1 MECGD
6 LSPLLV
12 GGGWTPDR
20 RIKPQTGGCD
30 LSQRPRRR
38 LAGALQRR
46 RKKTLSTN
54 ERDLIVGGQAV
65 IEGVMMRTPNAY
77 AVAVRKADGTIVNIS
92 ARLPKWSDKYP
103 LLKLPVLRGSAVLV
117 QSMGLG
123 IKALNYSANE
133 AFGDA
138 QEAETKEVRVAL
150 TPAVIEGEGDFAG
163 LTGAIPGLFPVP
175 TQKRA
180 KDEMKKGGTAAAAGS
195 IIFAMIFNLLL
206 FVAAPLLLT
215 NALFIGAGWAPSPA
229 ATETTAG
236 SRQTPGAAANVSD
249 GSSTNAGSETVN
261 DAWYS
266 RGRRTVKTYLHPVR
280 PSVAFNLIDGGI
292 RMSFFLIMIFSF
304 SLLKDIRRVFEY
316 HGAEHKT
323 VFTWEKGL
331 ALTVANARPQPRQHP
346 RCGTSFLMVVMLVS
360 IALFSVIK
368 FDSLVYNFL
377 VRVALVPLVAGLSYE
392 IIRLSAKKES
402 GWFFKLITK
411 PGVWLQNITTQEP
424 DDGQLEVAIEALK
437 ESLKLEPQTGEAAL
451 APLS

>member
-1 MECGD
+1 M
-6 LSPLLV
+6 
-12 GGGWTPDR
+12 
-20 RIKPQTGGCD
+20 
-30 LSQRPRRR
+30 
-38 LAGALQRR
+38 
-46 RKKTLSTN
+46 STN

-77 AVAVRKADGTIVNIS
+77 AIAVRKADGTIVNVA
-92 ARLPKWSDKYP
+92 ARLPKWSVKYP
-103 LLKLPVLRGSAVLV
+103 ILKLPVLRGSALLV

-138 QEAETKEVRVAL
+138 QEADAKEVRVAL
-150 TPAVIEGEGDFAG
+150 TPAMIEGEGDFAG
-163 LTGAIPGLFPVP
+163 LTGAIPGLIPVP

-195 IIFAMIFNLLL
+195 IIFAMIFNILL

-215 NALFIGAGWAPSPA
+215 NALFIGAGWAPSPNTPA
-229 ATETTAG
+229 AISQQAAG
-236 SRQTPGAAANVSD
+236 RPDAYVAD
-249 GSSTNAGSETVN
+249 GSSTADPSELP
-261 DAWYS
+261 WYS
-266 RGRRTVKTYLHPVR
+266 QAWRTVRTYLHPVR

-323 VFTWEKGL
+323 VFTWEAGL
-331 ALTVANARPQPRQHP
+331 PLTVENARPQPRQHP

-360 IALFSVIK
+360 IVLFSVIK

-377 VRVALVPLVAGLSYE
+377 VRLALVPLVAGLSYE
-392 IIRLSAKKES
+392 IIRLSARKEG
-402 GWFFKLITK
+402 GWFFKLITR

-437 ESLKLEPQTGEAAL
+437 ESLKLEPQPGEAAL

>member
-1 MECGD
+1 M
-6 LSPLLV
+6 
-12 GGGWTPDR
+12 
-20 RIKPQTGGCD
+20 
-30 LSQRPRRR
+30 
-38 LAGALQRR
+38 
-46 RKKTLSTN
+46 STN

-77 AVAVRKADGTIVNIS
+77 AVAVRKADGTIVNIA

-138 QEAETKEVRVAL
+138 QEAESKEVRVAL

-163 LTGAIPGLFPVP
+163 LTGAVPGLFPVP

-215 NALFIGAGWAPSPA
+215 NALFIGAGWAPSPSPA
-229 ATETTAG
+229 EAT
-236 SRQTPGAAANVSD
+236 SRQTAASGAAANASD
-249 GSSTNAGSETVN
+249 GSNASNVSVVSN
-261 DAWYS
+261 DAWYL
-266 RGRRTVKTYLHPVR
+266 RGWRSVKTYLHPVR
-280 PSVAFNLIDGGI
+280 PSVAFNLIDGVI

-392 IIRLSAKKES
+392 IIRLSARKEG
-402 GWFFKLITK
+402 GWFFKSITK

-451 APLS
+451 EPLS

>member
-1 MECGD
+1 
-6 LSPLLV
+6 
-12 GGGWTPDR
+12 
-20 RIKPQTGGCD
+20 
-30 LSQRPRRR
+30 
-38 LAGALQRR
+38 
-46 RKKTLSTN
+46 
-54 ERDLIVGGQAV
+54 
-65 IEGVMMRTPNAY
+65 MMRTPNAY

-138 QEAETKEVRVAL
+138 QEAEAQAKTEPVHVAAL

-163 LTGAIPGLFPVP
+163 LTGAVPGLFPVP

-195 IIFAMIFNLLL
+195 IIFAMIFNILL

-229 ATETTAG
+229 PAVSSQTATSAAGANTVAG
-236 SRQTPGAAANVSD
+236 SNS
-249 GSSTNAGSETVN
+249 NAGSAAG
-261 DAWYS
+261 DAWYT
-266 RGRRTVKTYLHPVR
+266 RGWNTIKTYLHPVR
-280 PSVAFNLIDGGI
+280 PSIAFNLIDGAI

-323 VFTWEKGL
+323 VFTWEAGL
-331 ALTVANARPQPRQHP
+331 PLTVANARPQPRQHP

-360 IALFSVIK
+360 IVLFSIIK

-377 VRVALVPLVAGLSYE
+377 VRLALVPLVAGLSYE

-402 GWFFKLITK
+402 GWFFKLITR

-424 DDGQLEVAIEALK
+424 DDQQLEVAIEALK

>member
-1 MECGD
+1 M
-6 LSPLLV
+6 
-12 GGGWTPDR
+12 
-20 RIKPQTGGCD
+20 
-30 LSQRPRRR
+30 
-38 LAGALQRR
+38 
-46 RKKTLSTN
+46 STN

-77 AVAVRKADGTIVNIS
+77 AIAVRKADGTIVNVS
-92 ARLPKWSDKYP
+92 ARLPKWSAKYP
-103 LLKLPVLRGSAVLV
+103 ILKLPVLRGSALLV

-138 QEAETKEVRVAL
+138 QEADAKEVRVAL
-150 TPAVIEGEGDFAG
+150 TPAMIEGEGDFAG
-163 LTGAIPGLFPVP
+163 LTGAIPGLIPVP
-175 TQKRA
+175 TEKRA
-180 KDEMKKGGTAAAAGS
+180 KDEMKQGGTAAAAGS
-195 IIFAMIFNLLL
+195 IIFAIIFNILL

-215 NALFIGAGWAPSPA
+215 NALFIGAGWAPSPN
-229 ATETTAG
+229 TTANITVATPA
-236 SRQTPGAAANVSD
+236 QTAGVPRATGDNTSD
-249 GSSTNAGSETVN
+249 SNAP
-261 DAWYS
+261 AWYS
-266 RGRRTVKTYLHPVR
+266 RAWSTVRTYLHPVR
-280 PSVAFNLIDGGI
+280 PSVAFNLIDGLI

-323 VFTWEKGL
+323 VFTWEAGL
-331 ALTVANARPQPRQHP
+331 PLTVENARPQPRQHP

-368 FDSLVYNFL
+368 FDSLVYNFS
-377 VRVALVPLVAGLSYE
+377 VRLALVPLVAGLSYE
-392 IIRLSAKKES
+392 IIRLSARKEG
-402 GWFFKLITK
+402 GWFFKLITR

-437 ESLKLEPQTGEAAL
+437 ESLKLEPQPGEAAL

>member
-1 MECGD
+1 
-6 LSPLLV
+6 
-12 GGGWTPDR
+12 
-20 RIKPQTGGCD
+20 
-30 LSQRPRRR
+30 
-38 LAGALQRR
+38 
-46 RKKTLSTN
+46 LSTN

-77 AVAVRKADGTIVNIS
+77 AVAVRKADGTIVNIA

-138 QEAETKEVRVAL
+138 REAEAKEVSVAL

-163 LTGAIPGLFPVP
+163 LTGAVPGLFPVP

-195 IIFAMIFNLLL
+195 IIFALIFNVLL

-215 NALFIGAGWAPSPA
+215 NALFIGAGWAPAPSVSLSA
-229 ATETTAG
+229 AVATSQQTAG
-236 SRQTPGAAANVSD
+236 ASERGPHAGSPRGVQDGATSNVGDGSNANNVS
-249 GSSTNAGSETVN
+249 STSN

-266 RGRRTVKTYLHPVR
+266 RGWRTVKTYLHPVR
-280 PSVAFNLIDGGI
+280 PSVAFNLIDGLI
-292 RMSFFLIMIFSF
+292 RMTFFLIMIFSF

-323 VFTWEKGL
+323 VFTWEAGL
-331 ALTVANARPQPRQHP
+331 PLTVENARPQPRQHP

-377 VRVALVPLVAGLSYE
+377 VRLALVPLVAGLSYE

-402 GWFFKLITK
+402 GWFFKLITL
-411 PGVWLQNITTQEP
+411 PGMWLQNITTQEP